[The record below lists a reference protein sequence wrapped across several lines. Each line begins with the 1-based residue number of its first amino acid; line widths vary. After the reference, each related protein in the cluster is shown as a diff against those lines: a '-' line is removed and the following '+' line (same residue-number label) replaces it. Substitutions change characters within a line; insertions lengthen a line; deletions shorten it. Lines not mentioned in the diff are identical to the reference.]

1 MINEVYIEVAETA
14 HKLLQEYLGS
24 IVLIKLK
31 GEQEVRGKLRSY
43 DQHLNIVLDDAEE
56 LRSDGSV
63 RKLGTIV
70 IRGDT
75 VVLISPAE
83 T

>member
-1 MINEVYIEVAETA
+1 VAETA
-14 HKLLQEYLGS
+14 HKLLQEYLGN

-31 GEQEVRGKLRSY
+31 GEREVRGKLKSF
-43 DQHLNIVLDDAEE
+43 DQHLNIVLEDAEE
-56 LRSDGSV
+56 LRSDGTT

-75 VVLISPAE
+75 VVLISPTE
-83 T
+83 L